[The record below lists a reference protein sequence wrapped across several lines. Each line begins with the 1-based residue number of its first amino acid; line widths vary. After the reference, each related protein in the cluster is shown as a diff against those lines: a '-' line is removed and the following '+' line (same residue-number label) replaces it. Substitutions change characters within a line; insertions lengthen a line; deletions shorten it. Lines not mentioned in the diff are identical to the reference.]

1 MPPQRPLTR
10 LLARPLAALL
20 AGCAFASTAAPLTG
34 PARARI
40 EEFLAIQTQGLPGQ
54 VRLRIDAPASGQLP
68 ACAALTPFLPPGTA
82 LWGRVSVGVRCNAER
97 PWTRFVPVHIGV
109 EGSYYV
115 ASRGIDAG
123 QPVGAGDVARRQGDL
138 TALPRSIV
146 TSERDLQGV
155 VAVNR
160 IAAGAPLRQE
170 LLRGV
175 VVIQQNQSVS
185 LRAQGEGFVV
195 SAEGRAMT
203 RAAAGDTL
211 QVKLANG
218 RLVQGVAQ
226 ADGSVE
232 LLR

>member
-1 MPPQRPLTR
+1 MHPQRSLTR
-10 LLARPLAALL
+10 LFPRLLAGLL
-20 AGCAFASTAAPLTG
+20 AGCALAGVAAPLTG
-34 PARARI
+34 PARASI
-40 EEFLAIQTQGLPGQ
+40 EQFLAIQTQGLPGQ
-54 VRLRIDAPASGQLP
+54 VRLRIDAPSSGQLP
-68 ACAALTPFLPPGTA
+68 TCAALTPFLPPGTA
-82 LWGRVSVGVRCNAER
+82 LWGRVSVGVRCDAER

-109 EGSYYV
+109 EGSYYI
-115 ASRGIDAG
+115 ASRAIDAG
-123 QPVGAGDVARRQGDL
+123 QPVGAGDVTRRQGDL
-138 TALPRSIV
+138 TALPRSVV

-232 LLR
+232 LAR